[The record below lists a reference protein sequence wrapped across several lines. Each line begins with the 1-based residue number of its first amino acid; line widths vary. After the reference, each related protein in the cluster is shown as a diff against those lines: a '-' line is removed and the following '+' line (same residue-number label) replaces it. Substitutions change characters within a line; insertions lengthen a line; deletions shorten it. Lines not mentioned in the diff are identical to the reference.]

1 MDDRRILVS
10 VRGALIIHVHA
21 PCHGAGITGVMLYEV
36 LERVSLAS
44 ITFNSLYYALA
55 TYGTIVRNIIV
66 HAGVLL

>member
-1 MDDRRILVS
+1 MDDRRILVG

-21 PCHGAGITGVMLYEV
+21 PCHGAGITGVMLDEV

-44 ITFNSLYYALA
+44 ITLNSLYYALA